1 MFRTRLCPVSI
12 NNQTMLPVSSYS
24 ATNPNAATTL
34 IKREYRSVVVSALLV
49 AMFTALVGQAVAQS
63 PDSGWQ
69 PQDSVIEMWSEKR
82 SEHNFDESRVPD
94 YDLPDPLAL
103 EGGQS
108 IQNSREWMA
117 QGRPALLQQF
127 RENVY
132 GVRPSTEYQIEY
144 EEIGRRG
151 NAFGIGATARQ
162 VRATIRA
169 RGRSHSFDFVI
180 VVPRSKTPV
189 PVVVQI
195 NNRYLIPLDKAVDEF
210 DPFWPVEKMVR
221 RGYATASFHTSDVDP
236 DKRDGYEAG
245 IRSLLDDPNSDP
257 ETRWRSLSAWGWAAS
272 RVLDF
277 AIQQPE
283 IDPEQSVVV
292 GHSRGGKAALWAGA
306 EDERFRILYSN
317 NSGCGGAALSRRA
330 FGETVARINRSFPH
344 WFCERFNKYDDRES
358 ALPIDQHELIALA
371 APRAVYVA
379 SSDEDLWAD
388 PRGEYAALV
397 AAGPVFDLFGLEH
410 ISDASMPALD
420 TPRHVGSTGYHIRA
434 GVHNLTEQDWGYFL
448 DFADGVFEK

>member
-1 MFRTRLCPVSI
+1 MVPHFSLSPTNSGSADTPLKSCFRSL
-12 NNQTMLPVSSYS
+12 
-24 ATNPNAATTL
+24 
-34 IKREYRSVVVSALLV
+34 VVSATLI
-49 AMFTALVGQAVAQS
+49 TLVGQAAGQS
-63 PDSGWQ
+63 SDAGWQ
-69 PQDSVIEMWSEKR
+69 PQRSVIDKWSEKR
-82 SEHNFDESRVPD
+82 SEHNFEESRVPN
-94 YDLPDPLAL
+94 YELPDPLVL
-103 EGGQS
+103 EDGQT
-108 IQNSREWMA
+108 IRNKREWTTK
-117 QGRPALLQQF
+117 GRPALLQLF

-132 GVRPSTEYQIEY
+132 GVRPDTKYQIEY
-144 EEIGRRG
+144 EEIGRRE
-151 NAFGIGATARQ
+151 NAFGLGATGRQ
-162 VRATIRA
+162 IRATIHA

-180 VVPRSKTPV
+180 VVPRTRTPV

-195 NNRYLIPLDKAVDEF
+195 NNRYLIPLDKAMDEF
-210 DPFWPVEKMVR
+210 DPFWPVEKMLR
-221 RGYATASFHTSDVDP
+221 RGYATASFHTSHVDP

-245 IRSLLDDPNSDP
+245 IRALLDDPDSDP
-257 ETRWRSLSAWGWAAS
+257 ETSWKSLSAWGWAAS

-277 AIQQPE
+277 ANQQPE

-344 WFCERFNKYDDRES
+344 WFCDRFKKYDDRES
-358 ALPIDQHELIALA
+358 ALPIDQHQLMALA

-388 PRGEYAALV
+388 PRGEYSALV
-397 AAGPVFDLFGLEH
+397 AAGPVFDLLGLEH
-410 ISDASMPALD
+410 IADASMPALNA
-420 TPRHVGSTGYHIRA
+420 PRHVGSTGYHIRT

>member
-1 MFRTRLCPVSI
+1 MFRTRLCPALL
-12 NNQTMLPVSSYS
+12 NNQTMVPVSSHS
-24 ATNPNAATTL
+24 PVHCNL
-34 IKREYRSVVVSALLV
+34 VERKFRSVVIPALLAV
-49 AMFTALVGQAVAQS
+49 AFIALVSQASAQS
-63 PDSGWQ
+63 SNSSWQ
-69 PQDSVIEMWSEKR
+69 AQDSVIEMWSEKR
-82 SEHNFDESRVPD
+82 SEHNFDESRVPR
-94 YDLPDPLAL
+94 YELPDPLVL
-103 EGGQS
+103 EDGRTVR
-108 IQNSREWMA
+108 NKREWMA
-117 QGRPALLQQF
+117 KGRPALLQLF

-132 GVRPSTEYQIEY
+132 GVRPTTEYRIEY
-144 EEIGRRG
+144 EEIGRRE
-151 NAFGIGATARQ
+151 NAFGLGATGRQ
-162 VRATIRA
+162 IRATIHA

-180 VVPRSKTPV
+180 VVPRTKTPV

-195 NNRYLIPLDKAVDEF
+195 NNRYLIPLDKTVDEF
-210 DPFWPVEKMVR
+210 DPFWPVEKLLR
-221 RGYATASFHTSDVDP
+221 RGYATASFHTSHVDP

-245 IRSLLDDPNSDP
+245 IRSLLDDPDSDP

-283 IDPEQSVVV
+283 IDPVRSVVV

-330 FGETVARINRSFPH
+330 FGETVARINRNFPH
-344 WFCERFNKYDDRES
+344 WFCDRFNEYDDREN
-358 ALPIDQHELIALA
+358 ALPIDQHQLMALA
-371 APRAVYVA
+371 APRAVYVT

-397 AAGPVFDLFGLEH
+397 AAGPVFDLLGLEH
-410 ISDASMPALD
+410 ISDAAMPALNM
-420 TPRHVGSTGYHIRA
+420 PRHVGSTGYHIRT